1 MKKFKLFLDFS
12 TLLLISGLLFLF
24 FFKEN
29 EEIIPESS
37 NILTISN
44 WDKSNSKSKV
54 LDVIESGAK
63 NQNIQIIKSVKDFDN
78 KKEFFVFNSK
88 RNNSDFI
95 RNKTSLLT
103 PSDLLNREIKGKY
116 YIIGEHFNVEE
127 LTSELKKAGLTSEV
141 EYINRNILFFELV
154 IDNDLLVPF
163 IFLGVLYLLY
173 FLYDRGYNLKFY
185 AIQKL
190 HGFSTTRIIFH
201 NIHIKIIYWLVLT
214 TIFFIANILII
225 HIANL
230 ELDFLMFIRRF
241 IVLLFVFACIT
252 TLLWLISYSLLL
264 KLSIPLTL
272 KGKKGYKF
280 SIFMGTFTKCIMVL
294 ILSFLLA
301 QNLNAYT
308 KLKNIYDS
316 EKIWQKLDNYYT
328 LEISPNI
335 RNSEEKQI
343 LETNIY
349 NLIKKSEQLGGLL
362 LKNNNIANPDKN
374 NYIPENGNV
383 FFINNNFLNFYKNI
397 NHDFKRIVNHS
408 DKINVFIPPRL
419 QYQKSEIQKN
429 HQGWIDFQKQ
439 QNKKVD
445 VQVLSK
451 NVSVFSFD
459 RTTNLKFGYLDSPIV
474 MLLTP
479 DDLTGDFYLAAV
491 SQGGYLF
498 KDLDTLKQLLKDN
511 HLEEE
516 ISGITNYKDS
526 VLNELNETK
535 TKMIITI
542 VTIIINVFIL
552 LIATVFETIQ
562 YFSWNK
568 KQLLLRKIHG
578 YSLFSSNVRYLTI
591 SILLSIMLAYATHI
605 LFGSKI
611 LLFIIMSIAII
622 QHLLQIAYIKYLE
635 KYFKDLMREI

>member
-1 MKKFKLFLDFS
+1 
-12 TLLLISGLLFLF
+12 
-24 FFKEN
+24 
-29 EEIIPESS
+29 
-37 NILTISN
+37 
-44 WDKSNSKSKV
+44 
-54 LDVIESGAK
+54 
-63 NQNIQIIKSVKDFDN
+63 
-78 KKEFFVFNSK
+78 
-88 RNNSDFI
+88 
-95 RNKTSLLT
+95 
-103 PSDLLNREIKGKY
+103 
-116 YIIGEHFNVEE
+116 
-127 LTSELKKAGLTSEV
+127 
-141 EYINRNILFFELV
+141 
-154 IDNDLLVPF
+154 
-163 IFLGVLYLLY
+163 
-173 FLYDRGYNLKFY
+173 
-185 AIQKL
+185 
-190 HGFSTTRIIFH
+190 
-201 NIHIKIIYWLVLT
+201 
-214 TIFFIANILII
+214 
-225 HIANL
+225 
-230 ELDFLMFIRRF
+230 
-241 IVLLFVFACIT
+241 
-252 TLLWLISYSLLL
+252 
-264 KLSIPLTL
+264 
-272 KGKKGYKF
+272 
-280 SIFMGTFTKCIMVL
+280 
-294 ILSFLLA
+294 
-301 QNLNAYT
+301 
-308 KLKNIYDS
+308 
-316 EKIWQKLDNYYT
+316 
-328 LEISPNI
+328 
-335 RNSEEKQI
+335 
-343 LETNIY
+343 
-349 NLIKKSEQLGGLL
+349 
-362 LKNNNIANPDKN
+362 
-374 NYIPENGNV
+374 YIPENGNV

-397 NHDFKRIVNHS
+397 NHDFKMIDNHS

-474 MLLTP
+474 MLLTL

-591 SILLSIMLAYATHI
+591 SILLSIMLAYTTHI

>member
-1 MKKFKLFLDFS
+1 
-12 TLLLISGLLFLF
+12 
-24 FFKEN
+24 
-29 EEIIPESS
+29 
-37 NILTISN
+37 
-44 WDKSNSKSKV
+44 
-54 LDVIESGAK
+54 
-63 NQNIQIIKSVKDFDN
+63 
-78 KKEFFVFNSK
+78 
-88 RNNSDFI
+88 
-95 RNKTSLLT
+95 
-103 PSDLLNREIKGKY
+103 
-116 YIIGEHFNVEE
+116 
-127 LTSELKKAGLTSEV
+127 
-141 EYINRNILFFELV
+141 
-154 IDNDLLVPF
+154 
-163 IFLGVLYLLY
+163 
-173 FLYDRGYNLKFY
+173 
-185 AIQKL
+185 
-190 HGFSTTRIIFH
+190 
-201 NIHIKIIYWLVLT
+201 
-214 TIFFIANILII
+214 
-225 HIANL
+225 
-230 ELDFLMFIRRF
+230 
-241 IVLLFVFACIT
+241 
-252 TLLWLISYSLLL
+252 
-264 KLSIPLTL
+264 
-272 KGKKGYKF
+272 
-280 SIFMGTFTKCIMVL
+280 
-294 ILSFLLA
+294 
-301 QNLNAYT
+301 
-308 KLKNIYDS
+308 
-316 EKIWQKLDNYYT
+316 
-328 LEISPNI
+328 
-335 RNSEEKQI
+335 
-343 LETNIY
+343 Y

-397 NHDFKRIVNHS
+397 NHDFKMIDNHS

-474 MLLTP
+474 MLLTL

-591 SILLSIMLAYATHI
+591 SILLSIMLAYTTHI